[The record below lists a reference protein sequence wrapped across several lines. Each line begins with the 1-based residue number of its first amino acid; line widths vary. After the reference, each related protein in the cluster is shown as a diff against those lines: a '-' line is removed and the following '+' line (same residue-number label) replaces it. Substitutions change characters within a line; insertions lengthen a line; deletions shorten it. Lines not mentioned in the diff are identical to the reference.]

1 MEPVTGLS
9 PYSRCK
15 EIFAD
20 LTLHNGGQGSL
31 LLLDFDDFNSINILH
46 SHSFGDK
53 VLRAAASEIL
63 SILPK
68 NAQLFRQEGD
78 RLFLLASDASCEEL
92 QDLFASIQEILGQPH
107 CLEGN
112 DYHLSV
118 SGGIAWFG
126 PKCNWEKLVRNATLA
141 LQSAKEAGKNTCRV
155 YQQAEMKLQLHH
167 RKLSQQAKPGTDYPL
182 ILVDIDH
189 FKQINDQYGHLVGDN
204 VLKSIINLLY
214 AQSPEH
220 SLIGRYGGDEFLI
233 QPGPM
238 SYETLC
244 EYLENLMS
252 HLRSL
257 NICAESAIFCPTL
270 SLGACRSIDFDNL
283 EESIQQADQAM
294 YLVKKDTKNGFAIFE
309 QP

>member
-1 MEPVTGLS
+1 MHQANHALQEIAYFDNLTGC
-9 PYSRCK
+9 Y
-15 EIFAD
+15 
-20 LTLHNGGQGSL
+20 T
-31 LLLDFDDFNSINILH
+31 
-46 SHSFGDK
+46 
-53 VLRAAASEIL
+53 RAAFF
-63 SILPK
+63 
-68 NAQLFRQEGD
+68 AQL
-78 RLFLLASDASCEEL
+78 
-92 QDLFASIQEILGQPH
+92 DL
-107 CLEGN
+107 
-112 DYHLSV
+112 
-118 SGGIAWFG
+118 
-126 PKCNWEKLVRNATLA
+126 
-141 LQSAKEAGKNTCRV
+141 
-155 YQQAEMKLQLHH
+155 
-167 RKLSQQAKPGTDYPL
+167 LSQQAKPGTDYPL

>member
-15 EIFAD
+15 EIFTD

-182 ILVDIDH
+182 ILVDIDQ
-189 FKQINDQYGHLVGDN
+189 FKQINDQ
-204 VLKSIINLLY
+204 
-214 AQSPEH
+214 
-220 SLIGRYGGDEFLI
+220 
-233 QPGPM
+233 
-238 SYETLC
+238 
-244 EYLENLMS
+244 
-252 HLRSL
+252 
-257 NICAESAIFCPTL
+257 
-270 SLGACRSIDFDNL
+270 
-283 EESIQQADQAM
+283 
-294 YLVKKDTKNGFAIFE
+294 
-309 QP
+309 